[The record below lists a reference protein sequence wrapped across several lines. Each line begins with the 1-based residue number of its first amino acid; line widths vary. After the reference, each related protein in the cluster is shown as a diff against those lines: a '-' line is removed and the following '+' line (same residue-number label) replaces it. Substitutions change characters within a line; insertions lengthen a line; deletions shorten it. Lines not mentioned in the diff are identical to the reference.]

1 MTNTVGPMIRKA
13 RTGAGLTQEQL
24 AKEVTGLS
32 ASDISR
38 AERGELIPTQEQ
50 LKAIAKVTGVTQK
63 SLLDAAK
70 ESKTDNSS
78 SGTSGSTGGSK
89 KPAGSTSTGGSKKP
103 ADSTSTENG
112 KKPAGSTSAG
122 GSKKPAGSTSTEN
135 GKKPAGS
142 TSTGTGKKPSD
153 STSTGAN
160 SSKIMEV
167 TATERKLVELYRK
180 ASTDEKKTVMSILKG
195 EKDTTNEMISALLD
209 GSKKPA
215 DIVSS
220 ILGSAVES
228 FAKKK

>member
-1 MTNTVGPMIRKA
+1 MDGRLYFVHLWKGAVMTNTVGSLIKKA

-24 AKEVTGLS
+24 ASKINGLS
-32 ASDISR
+32 ATDISR
-38 AERGELIPTQEQ
+38 AERGELIPTQDQ
-50 LKAIAKVTGVTQK
+50 LRTIAKVTGITQK

-70 ESKTDNSS
+70 ESKAESSS
-78 SGTSGSTGGSK
+78 SGTSGSTGGKKPSAGTSTASGK
-89 KPAGSTSTGGSKKP
+89 KPAGSTSTGS
-103 ADSTSTENG
+103 
-112 KKPAGSTSAG
+112 
-122 GSKKPAGSTSTEN
+122 

-142 TSTGTGKKPSD
+142 TSTGT
-153 STSTGAN
+153 N
-160 SSKIMEV
+160 SSKTMEV

-195 EKDTTNEMISALLD
+195 EKDTTNEMISSLLD

-228 FAKKK
+228 FANKK

>member
-1 MTNTVGPMIRKA
+1 MTNTVGPMIKKA
-13 RTGAGLTQEQL
+13 RAGAGLTQEQL
-24 AKEVTGLS
+24 AMKVTGLS

-50 LKAIAKVTGVTQK
+50 LKTIAKVTGVTQK

-70 ESKTDNSS
+70 ESKTENNS
-78 SGTSGSTGGSK
+78 SGTSGSTGS
-89 KPAGSTSTGGSKKP
+89 
-103 ADSTSTENG
+103 G
-112 KKPAGSTSAG
+112 KKPANSTS
-122 GSKKPAGSTSTEN
+122 

-142 TSTGTGKKPSD
+142 TSTGSSKKPAAG
-153 STSTGAN
+153 TSTGTN
-160 SSKIMEV
+160 TGKTMEV

-195 EKDTTNEMISALLD
+195 EKDTTNEMINSLLD

>member
-13 RTGAGLTQEQL
+13 RTGAGITQEQL
-24 AKEVTGLS
+24 AKEITGLS

-89 KPAGSTSTGGSKKP
+89 KPAGSTST
-103 ADSTSTENG
+103 
-112 KKPAGSTSAG
+112 
-122 GSKKPAGSTSTEN
+122 EN

-180 ASTDEKKTVMSILKG
+180 ASTDEKKTAMSILKG

>member
-50 LKAIAKVTGVTQK
+50 LKTIAKVTGVTQK

-70 ESKTDNSS
+70 ESKTESS
-78 SGTSGSTGGSK
+78 PSGTSGSTGGK
-89 KPAGSTSTGGSKKP
+89 KPEGSTSTGS
-103 ADSTSTENG
+103 G
-112 KKPAGSTSAG
+112 KKPT
-122 GSKKPAGSTSTEN
+122 
-135 GKKPAGS
+135 GS
-142 TSTGTGKKPSD
+142 TSTGSGKKPSD
-153 STSTGAN
+153 NAGSGTN

-195 EKDTTNEMISALLD
+195 EKDTTNEMISSLLD

-228 FAKKK
+228 LAKKK

>member
-13 RTGAGLTQEQL
+13 RTGAGITQEQL
-24 AKEVTGLS
+24 AKEITGLS

-78 SGTSGSTGGSK
+78 SGTSGST
-89 KPAGSTSTGGSKKP
+89 
-103 ADSTSTENG
+103 
-112 KKPAGSTSAG
+112 G

>member
-1 MTNTVGPMIRKA
+1 MTNTVGPMIKKA
-13 RTGAGLTQEQL
+13 RAGAGLTQEQL
-24 AKEVTGLS
+24 AMKVTGLS

-50 LKAIAKVTGVTQK
+50 LKTIAKVTGVTQK

-70 ESKTDNSS
+70 ESKAESDS
-78 SGTSGSTGGSK
+78 SGTSGSSGDGKKPSASTSTGSSK
-89 KPAGSTSTGGSKKP
+89 KPAESTSTGS
-103 ADSTSTENG
+103 G
-112 KKPAGSTSAG
+112 KKPAA
-122 GSKKPAGSTSTEN
+122 
-135 GKKPAGS
+135 S
-142 TSTGTGKKPSD
+142 TSTGTNTGK
-153 STSTGAN
+153 T
-160 SSKIMEV
+160 MEV

-195 EKDTTNEMISALLD
+195 EKDTTNEMISSLLD

>member
-1 MTNTVGPMIRKA
+1 MTRCYIEDIFIYLDGRLYYVHLRKGAAMTNTVGPMIKKA
-13 RTGAGLTQEQL
+13 RAGAGLTQEQL
-24 AKEVTGLS
+24 AMKVTGLS

-50 LKAIAKVTGVTQK
+50 LKTIAKVTGVTQK

-70 ESKTDNSS
+70 ESKTENNS
-78 SGTSGSTGGSK
+78 SGTSGSTGS
-89 KPAGSTSTGGSKKP
+89 
-103 ADSTSTENG
+103 G
-112 KKPAGSTSAG
+112 KKPANSTS
-122 GSKKPAGSTSTEN
+122 

-142 TSTGTGKKPSD
+142 TSTGTNTGK
-153 STSTGAN
+153 T
-160 SSKIMEV
+160 MEV
-167 TATERKLVELYRK
+167 TATARKLVELYRK

-195 EKDTTNEMISALLD
+195 EKDTTNEMISSLLD

>member
-24 AKEVTGLS
+24 AKQVTGLS

-50 LKAIAKVTGVTQK
+50 LKTIAKVTGVTQK

-70 ESKTDNSS
+70 ESKTESNS
-78 SGTSGSTGGSK
+78 SGTSGSTGSGK
-89 KPAGSTSTGGSKKP
+89 KPAGTASAGSGKKP
-103 ADSTSTENG
+103 AGTASTGSG

-122 GSKKPAGSTSTEN
+122 T
-135 GKKPAGS
+135 
-142 TSTGTGKKPSD
+142 
-153 STSTGAN
+153 N
-160 SSKIMEV
+160 SSKTMEV

-195 EKDTTNEMISALLD
+195 EKDTTNEMISSLLD

-228 FAKKK
+228 LANKK

>member
-1 MTNTVGPMIRKA
+1 MTNTVGPMIKKA
-13 RTGAGLTQEQL
+13 RAGAGLTQEQL
-24 AKEVTGLS
+24 AMKVTGLS

-50 LKAIAKVTGVTQK
+50 LKTIAKVTGVTQK

-70 ESKTDNSS
+70 ESKTENNS
-78 SGTSGSTGGSK
+78 SGTSGSTGS
-89 KPAGSTSTGGSKKP
+89 
-103 ADSTSTENG
+103 
-112 KKPAGSTSAG
+112 
-122 GSKKPAGSTSTEN
+122 

-142 TSTGTGKKPSD
+142 TSTGNGKKPAGGTSSGSD
-153 STSTGAN
+153 KKPTGSTSTGTN
-160 SSKIMEV
+160 TGKTMEV

-195 EKDTTNEMISALLD
+195 EKDTTNEMISSLLD

>member
-1 MTNTVGPMIRKA
+1 MTRCYIEDIFIYLDGRLYYVHLRKGAAMTNTVGPMIKKA
-13 RTGAGLTQEQL
+13 RAGAGLTQEQL
-24 AKEVTGLS
+24 AMKVTGLS

-50 LKAIAKVTGVTQK
+50 LKTIAKVTGVTQK

-70 ESKTDNSS
+70 ESKTENNS
-78 SGTSGSTGGSK
+78 SGTSGSTGS
-89 KPAGSTSTGGSKKP
+89 
-103 ADSTSTENG
+103 G
-112 KKPAGSTSAG
+112 KKPANSTS
-122 GSKKPAGSTSTEN
+122 

-142 TSTGTGKKPSD
+142 TSTGTNTGK
-153 STSTGAN
+153 T
-160 SSKIMEV
+160 MEV

-195 EKDTTNEMISALLD
+195 EKDTTNEMINSLLD

>member
-1 MTNTVGPMIRKA
+1 MTRCYIEDIIIYLDGRLYYVHLRKGAAMTNTVGPMIKKA
-13 RTGAGLTQEQL
+13 RAGAGLTQEQL
-24 AKEVTGLS
+24 AMKVTGLS

-50 LKAIAKVTGVTQK
+50 LKTIAKVTGVTQK

-70 ESKTDNSS
+70 ESKTENNS
-78 SGTSGSTGGSK
+78 SGTSGSTGS
-89 KPAGSTSTGGSKKP
+89 
-103 ADSTSTENG
+103 G
-112 KKPAGSTSAG
+112 KKPANSTS
-122 GSKKPAGSTSTEN
+122 

-142 TSTGTGKKPSD
+142 TSTGTNTGK
-153 STSTGAN
+153 T
-160 SSKIMEV
+160 MEV

-195 EKDTTNEMISALLD
+195 EKDTTNEMISSLLD

>member
-1 MTNTVGPMIRKA
+1 MTNTVGPMIKKA

-24 AKEVTGLS
+24 AKKVTGLS

-50 LKAIAKVTGVTQK
+50 LKTIAKVTGITQK

-70 ESKTDNSS
+70 ESKTESS
-78 SGTSGSTGGSK
+78 SSATSGS
-89 KPAGSTSTGGSKKP
+89 AGS
-103 ADSTSTENG
+103 
-112 KKPAGSTSAG
+112 
-122 GSKKPAGSTSTEN
+122 

-142 TSTGTGKKPSD
+142 TSTGTD
-153 STSTGAN
+153 
-160 SSKIMEV
+160 SSKTMEV

-195 EKDTTNEMISALLD
+195 EKDTTNEMISSLLD

-228 FAKKK
+228 FANKK

>member
-1 MTNTVGPMIRKA
+1 MANTVGPLIRKA
-13 RTGAGLTQEQL
+13 RSDAGFTQEQL
-24 AKEVTGLS
+24 AKKVTGLS

-50 LKAIAKVTGVTQK
+50 LKMIAKVTGVTQK

-70 ESKTDNSS
+70 ESKTD
-78 SGTSGSTGGSK
+78 
-89 KPAGSTSTGGSKKP
+89 STSTGKNDSK
-103 ADSTSTENG
+103 T
-112 KKPAGSTSAG
+112 
-122 GSKKPAGSTSTEN
+122 
-135 GKKPAGS
+135 
-142 TSTGTGKKPSD
+142 
-153 STSTGAN
+153 
-160 SSKIMEV
+160 MEV
-167 TATERKLVELYRK
+167 TSTERKLVELYRK

-195 EKDTTNEMISALLD
+195 EKDTTNEMISSLLD

>member
-1 MTNTVGPMIRKA
+1 MTNTVGPMIKKA
-13 RTGAGLTQEQL
+13 RAGAGLTQEQL
-24 AKEVTGLS
+24 AMKVTGLS

-50 LKAIAKVTGVTQK
+50 LKTIAKVTGVTQK

-70 ESKTDNSS
+70 ESKTENNS
-78 SGTSGSTGGSK
+78 SGTSGSTGSGK
-89 KPAGSTSTGGSKKP
+89 KPANSTS
-103 ADSTSTENG
+103 G
-112 KKPAGSTSAG
+112 KKPAGSTG
-122 GSKKPAGSTSTEN
+122 
-135 GKKPAGS
+135 
-142 TSTGTGKKPSD
+142 TGTGKKPSD

>member
-1 MTNTVGPMIRKA
+1 MTNTVGPMIKKA
-13 RTGAGLTQEQL
+13 RAGAGLTQEQL
-24 AKEVTGLS
+24 AMKVTGLS

-50 LKAIAKVTGVTQK
+50 LKTIAKVTGVTQK

-70 ESKTDNSS
+70 ESKTENNS
-78 SGTSGSTGGSK
+78 SGTSGSTGS
-89 KPAGSTSTGGSKKP
+89 
-103 ADSTSTENG
+103 G
-112 KKPAGSTSAG
+112 KKPANSTS
-122 GSKKPAGSTSTEN
+122 

-142 TSTGTGKKPSD
+142 TSTGNGKKPADGTSSGSD
-153 STSTGAN
+153 KKPTGSTSTGTN
-160 SSKIMEV
+160 TGKTMEV
-167 TATERKLVELYRK
+167 TA
-180 ASTDEKKTVMSILKG
+180 
-195 EKDTTNEMISALLD
+195 DTTNEMINSLLD

>member
-1 MTNTVGPMIRKA
+1 MTNTVGPMIKKA
-13 RTGAGLTQEQL
+13 RAGAGLTQEQL
-24 AKEVTGLS
+24 AMKVTGLS

-50 LKAIAKVTGVTQK
+50 LKTIAKVTGVTQK

-70 ESKTDNSS
+70 ESKTENNS
-78 SGTSGSTGGSK
+78 SGTSGSTGSGK
-89 KPAGSTSTGGSKKP
+89 KPANSTSGKKP
-103 ADSTSTENG
+103 ADSTVTGNG
-112 KKPAGSTSAG
+112 KKPAGGTSS
-122 GSKKPAGSTSTEN
+122 GSDKKPT
-135 GKKPAGS
+135 GS
-142 TSTGTGKKPSD
+142 TSTGTNTGK
-153 STSTGAN
+153 T
-160 SSKIMEV
+160 MEV

-195 EKDTTNEMISALLD
+195 EKDTTNEMISSLLD

>member
-1 MTNTVGPMIRKA
+1 MTNTVGSLIKKA

-24 AKEVTGLS
+24 ASKITGLS

-50 LKAIAKVTGVTQK
+50 LKTIAKVTGVTQK

-70 ESKTDNSS
+70 ESKSESSS
-78 SGTSGSTGGSK
+78 SGTSGSTGGKKPSAGTSTASGK
-89 KPAGSTSTGGSKKP
+89 KPAGSTSTGS
-103 ADSTSTENG
+103 G
-112 KKPAGSTSAG
+112 KKPAGSTST
-122 GSKKPAGSTSTEN
+122 GS

-142 TSTGTGKKPSD
+142 TSTGT
-153 STSTGAN
+153 N
-160 SSKIMEV
+160 SSKTMEV

-195 EKDTTNEMISALLD
+195 EKDTTNEMISSLLD

-228 FAKKK
+228 FANKK

>member
-1 MTNTVGPMIRKA
+1 MTRCYIEDIFIYLDGRLYYVHLRKGAAMTNTVGPMIKKA
-13 RTGAGLTQEQL
+13 RAGAGLTQEQL
-24 AKEVTGLS
+24 AMKVTGLS

-50 LKAIAKVTGVTQK
+50 LKTIAKVTGVTQK

-70 ESKTDNSS
+70 ESKTENNS
-78 SGTSGSTGGSK
+78 SGTSGLTGS
-89 KPAGSTSTGGSKKP
+89 
-103 ADSTSTENG
+103 
-112 KKPAGSTSAG
+112 
-122 GSKKPAGSTSTEN
+122 

-142 TSTGTGKKPSD
+142 TSTGTNTGK
-153 STSTGAN
+153 T
-160 SSKIMEV
+160 MEV

-195 EKDTTNEMISALLD
+195 EKDTTNEMINSLLD

>member
-1 MTNTVGPMIRKA
+1 MIKKA

-38 AERGELIPTQEQ
+38 AERGELIPTQGQ
-50 LKAIAKVTGVTQK
+50 LKTIAKVTGVTQK

-70 ESKTDNSS
+70 ESKTESSS
-78 SGTSGSTGGSK
+78 SGTSGSTES
-89 KPAGSTSTGGSKKP
+89 
-103 ADSTSTENG
+103 G
-112 KKPAGSTSAG
+112 KKPAGST
-122 GSKKPAGSTSTEN
+122 GS
-135 GKKPAGS
+135 
-142 TSTGTGKKPSD
+142 GKKPSGD
-153 STSTGAN
+153 TGTGTTG
-160 SSKIMEV
+160 SKTMEV

-195 EKDTTNEMISALLD
+195 EKDTTNEMISSLLD
-209 GSKKPA
+209 GSRKPA

-228 FAKKK
+228 LAKKK

>member
-50 LKAIAKVTGVTQK
+50 LKTIAKVTGVTQK

-70 ESKTDNSS
+70 ESKTESSS
-78 SGTSGSTGGSK
+78 SGTSSSTGS
-89 KPAGSTSTGGSKKP
+89 
-103 ADSTSTENG
+103 G
-112 KKPAGSTSAG
+112 KKPAGSTG
-122 GSKKPAGSTSTEN
+122 TGS

-142 TSTGTGKKPSD
+142 TGTGSSKKPSD
-153 STSTGAN
+153 SSGSGTN

-195 EKDTTNEMISALLD
+195 EKDTTNEMISSLLD

-228 FAKKK
+228 LAKKK

>member
-1 MTNTVGPMIRKA
+1 MTNTVGPMIKKA

-24 AKEVTGLS
+24 AMKVTGLS

-38 AERGELIPTQEQ
+38 AERGDLIPTQEQ
-50 LKAIAKVTGVTQK
+50 LKTIAKVTGVTQK

-70 ESKTDNSS
+70 ESKPESSS
-78 SGTSGSTGGSK
+78 SGTSSSTGS
-89 KPAGSTSTGGSKKP
+89 
-103 ADSTSTENG
+103 G
-112 KKPAGSTSAG
+112 KKPAGSTG
-122 GSKKPAGSTSTEN
+122 TGS

-142 TSTGTGKKPSD
+142 TGTGSSKKPSD
-153 STSTGAN
+153 SSGSGTN

-195 EKDTTNEMISALLD
+195 EKDTTNEMISSLLD
-209 GSKKPA
+209 GSKNPA

-220 ILGSAVES
+220 IRGSAVES
-228 FAKKK
+228 LAKKK

>member
-1 MTNTVGPMIRKA
+1 MTRCYIEDIFIYLDGRLQYVHLRKGAAMTNTVGPMIKKA
-13 RTGAGLTQEQL
+13 RAGAGLTQEQL
-24 AKEVTGLS
+24 AMKVTGLS

-50 LKAIAKVTGVTQK
+50 LKTIAKVTGVTQK

-70 ESKTDNSS
+70 ESKTENNS
-78 SGTSGSTGGSK
+78 SGTSGSTGS
-89 KPAGSTSTGGSKKP
+89 
-103 ADSTSTENG
+103 G
-112 KKPAGSTSAG
+112 KKPANSTS
-122 GSKKPAGSTSTEN
+122 

-142 TSTGTGKKPSD
+142 TSTGTNTGK
-153 STSTGAN
+153 T
-160 SSKIMEV
+160 MEV

-195 EKDTTNEMISALLD
+195 EKDTTNEMISSLLD

>member
-1 MTNTVGPMIRKA
+1 MTRCYIEDIFIYLDGRLYYVHLRKGAAMTNTVGPMIKKA
-13 RTGAGLTQEQL
+13 RAGAGLTQEQL
-24 AKEVTGLS
+24 AMKVTGLS

-50 LKAIAKVTGVTQK
+50 LKTIAKVTGVTQK

-70 ESKTDNSS
+70 ESKTENNS
-78 SGTSGSTGGSK
+78 SGTSGSTGS
-89 KPAGSTSTGGSKKP
+89 
-103 ADSTSTENG
+103 G
-112 KKPAGSTSAG
+112 KKPANSTS
-122 GSKKPAGSTSTEN
+122 

-142 TSTGTGKKPSD
+142 TSTGTNTGK
-153 STSTGAN
+153 T
-160 SSKIMEV
+160 MEV

-195 EKDTTNEMISALLD
+195 EKDTTNEMISSLLD

>member
-1 MTNTVGPMIRKA
+1 MTNTVGSLIKKA

-24 AKEVTGLS
+24 ASKINGLS
-32 ASDISR
+32 ATDISR

-50 LKAIAKVTGVTQK
+50 LKTIAKVTGVTQK

-70 ESKTDNSS
+70 ESKPESSS
-78 SGTSGSTGGSK
+78 SGTSGSTGGKKPAAGTSTGSGK
-89 KPAGSTSTGGSKKP
+89 KPAGSTSTGS
-103 ADSTSTENG
+103 
-112 KKPAGSTSAG
+112 
-122 GSKKPAGSTSTEN
+122 

-142 TSTGTGKKPSD
+142 TSTGT
-153 STSTGAN
+153 N
-160 SSKIMEV
+160 SSKTMEV

-195 EKDTTNEMISALLD
+195 EKDTTNEMISSLLD

-228 FAKKK
+228 FANKK

>member
-13 RTGAGLTQEQL
+13 RTGAGITQEQL
-24 AKEVTGLS
+24 AKEITGLS

-78 SGTSGSTGGSK
+78 SGTSGSTGGS
-89 KPAGSTSTGGSKKP
+89 
-103 ADSTSTENG
+103 
-112 KKPAGSTSAG
+112 
-122 GSKKPAGSTSTEN
+122 
-135 GKKPAGS
+135 KKPAGS

>member
-24 AKEVTGLS
+24 AKEITGLS

-50 LKAIAKVTGVTQK
+50 LKTIAKVTGVTQK

-103 ADSTSTENG
+103 A
-112 KKPAGSTSAG
+112 
-122 GSKKPAGSTSTEN
+122 
-135 GKKPAGS
+135 
-142 TSTGTGKKPSD
+142 D

-220 ILGSAVES
+220 ILVSAVES

>member
-1 MTNTVGPMIRKA
+1 MTNTVGSLIKKA

-24 AKEVTGLS
+24 ASKINGLS
-32 ASDISR
+32 ATDISR
-38 AERGELIPTQEQ
+38 AERGELIPTQDQ
-50 LKAIAKVTGVTQK
+50 LRTIAKVTGITQK

-70 ESKTDNSS
+70 ESKAESSS
-78 SGTSGSTGGSK
+78 SGTSGSTGGKKPSAGTSTASGK
-89 KPAGSTSTGGSKKP
+89 KPAGSTSTGS
-103 ADSTSTENG
+103 
-112 KKPAGSTSAG
+112 
-122 GSKKPAGSTSTEN
+122 

-142 TSTGTGKKPSD
+142 TSTGT
-153 STSTGAN
+153 N
-160 SSKIMEV
+160 SSKTMEV

-195 EKDTTNEMISALLD
+195 EKDTTNEMISSLLD

-228 FAKKK
+228 FANKK

>member
-1 MTNTVGPMIRKA
+1 MTNTVGSLIKKA

-24 AKEVTGLS
+24 ASKINGLS
-32 ASDISR
+32 ATDISR
-38 AERGELIPTQEQ
+38 AERGELIPTQDQ
-50 LKAIAKVTGVTQK
+50 LRTIAKVTGVTQK

-70 ESKTDNSS
+70 ESKPESSS
-78 SGTSGSTGGSK
+78 SGTSGSTGGKKPSAGTSTASGK
-89 KPAGSTSTGGSKKP
+89 KPAGSTSTGS
-103 ADSTSTENG
+103 G
-112 KKPAGSTSAG
+112 KKPAGSTST
-122 GSKKPAGSTSTEN
+122 GS

-142 TSTGTGKKPSD
+142 TSTGT
-153 STSTGAN
+153 N
-160 SSKIMEV
+160 SSKTMEV

-195 EKDTTNEMISALLD
+195 EKDTTNEMISSLLD

-228 FAKKK
+228 FANKK

>member
-50 LKAIAKVTGVTQK
+50 LKTIAKVTGVTQK

-70 ESKTDNSS
+70 ESKTESSS
-78 SGTSGSTGGSK
+78 SGTSGSTGS
-89 KPAGSTSTGGSKKP
+89 
-103 ADSTSTENG
+103 G
-112 KKPAGSTSAG
+112 KKPAGSTG
-122 GSKKPAGSTSTEN
+122 TGS
-135 GKKPAGS
+135 GKKPAAG
-142 TSTGTGKKPSD
+142 TGTGSSKKPSD
-153 STSTGAN
+153 SSGSGTN

-195 EKDTTNEMISALLD
+195 EKDTTNEMISSLLD

-228 FAKKK
+228 LAKKK